1 MATRMDADESAKL
14 LAEQSAAYD
23 KNRISIQ
30 QKNAAV
36 TDARASLKGYSAELK
51 ASTDQLKKSI
61 VGLGSSMLEGKEGA
75 SVYTNTINSTANAI
89 DSYAQKYGA
98 LGIVFGKIAKGL
110 GKLAGAA
117 AKQADALFDS
127 YKEMS
132 RSGLATGMD
141 DTFKNLQ
148 DMGYTIKELGMMS
161 ALLKENSEQ
170 LANLG
175 GTAAAGTA
183 KFAEAAKDIQNSE
196 IGDQFKQMGM
206 TVDDVNAGVATYI
219 KMQQLSGSTQ
229 KQTHAELAASAAEFI
244 EQQDKLAKITGLN
257 AKQQNA
263 AYEQQIAQQQFGIK
277 QYELKKAAEA
287 GDKAAEA
294 EFNRN
299 ADLVKIMTAKDPATA
314 ADMAKFLSGGLN
326 SDEAQRFLRSF
337 PEMAKALQ
345 SGEMDSKK
353 LMAMAGRDADSTLGK
368 LGDLAKSGVAEK
380 YSTSIP
386 GLMKIKGASLDKIE
400 AAGEKANEQ
409 QRGQQAGVDTATA
422 SMVKNTTSQRNA
434 TQSLDKL
441 TNVAIKPTVATLSTF
456 AKAVENVTDVAG
468 KIGGREGRI
477 GGGATALG
485 GAVTAVTGAG
495 APAAVPAATK
505 PAPAPATTP
514 APAPATTPAPAPA
527 PAPAATK
534 PAPSAVPVTKATGK
548 GGMPAGA
555 DDLLKL
561 MNAAGI
567 NDKAA
572 QANVLAQIQAESK
585 GVPQS
590 ESLKYSAKRLLDVFP
605 KYFKNLEDAQAVAAG
620 GEKAIGDRIYGGR
633 MGNAG
638 DEGYMYRGRG
648 LIQLTGKDNYAKY
661 GKMIGVD
668 LVKNPDLA
676 NDPEVAQKLAIAFFK
691 DKQSKGT
698 NLGDINSI
706 GKSVGYVDRGG
717 KETEHRA
724 QLAQQISGNM
734 QQAATGGILSG
745 PNTGFEAMLHGTE
758 AVIPLPDG
766 KTIPVQMSGGRGSS
780 AEQMKL
786 ISMKISKL
794 DTLVRSMQTHYDTT
808 NKILQRQS

>member
-505 PAPAPATTP
+505 PAPAPAATP
-514 APAPATTPAPAPA
+514 APAPAAAPAPA